1 MKYDSTVPLEPEN
14 HPPTVTTLDGSLVRR
29 PLMPAIRWG
38 AILAGVV
45 VGISVQLALALLG
58 IATGLSS
65 NQLAQGEEMTIGPMI
80 WAGVSML
87 VAAFVGAYVAA
98 RMSGLK
104 RKADG
109 VLHGVVSWAVTTLL
123 FAVLATSAAGL
134 MLDNLFERM
143 VPNLEQEEAVQKS
156 ATQQQAG
163 PVQAFLVKQLGEDA
177 TPAQLRRIIRHIHA
191 GDRDR
196 AVQYMV
202 DTMNIASLR
211 AENIADQ
218 ALILNDAAGG
228 ASPRAQ
234 AEAERAAGAASI
246 AAWTV
251 FTVVALSLALGIIGG
266 ALGAHGSRRTTWG
279 GPAGPLPTS

>member
-1 MKYDSTVPLEPEN
+1 MATVPLEPEK
-14 HPPTVTTLDGSLVRR
+14 HPPAVTTLDGGLVRR

-45 VGISVQLALALLG
+45 VGISLQLALALLG

-65 NQLAQGEEMTIGPMI
+65 SQVAQSEELRIGPMI

-87 VAAFVGAYVAA
+87 IAAFVGAYVAA

-134 MLDNLFERM
+134 MLGNIFERM
-143 VPNLEQEEAVQKS
+143 VPDLEQEQVTQKS
-156 ATQQQAG
+156 ATPQQSG
-163 PVQAFLVKQLGEDA
+163 PVQSFLVTQLGKDA

-191 GDRDR
+191 GDRAR

-202 DTMNIASLR
+202 DTMNIARLR

-218 ALILNDAAGG
+218 ALILNDAQGF

-246 AAWTV
+246 AAWIV

-279 GPAGPLPTS
+279 GPASPLPSS

>member
-1 MKYDSTVPLEPEN
+1 MPTVPLESEK
-14 HPPTVTTLDGSLVRR
+14 HPPAVTTLDGSLIRR

-45 VGISVQLALALLG
+45 VGISVQLALTLLG

-65 NQLAQGEEMTIGPMI
+65 SQAVQSEELKIGSMI

-87 VAAFVGAYVAA
+87 IAAFVGAYVAA

-109 VLHGVVSWAVTTLL
+109 ILHGVVSWAVTTLL

-134 MLDNLFERM
+134 MLDNLFDRM
-143 VPNLEQEEAVQKS
+143 VPNLEQEESAQKS
-156 ATQQQAG
+156 ATPQQAG
-163 PVQAFLVKQLGEDA
+163 PVETFLVKQLGEDA
-177 TPAQLRRIIRHIHA
+177 TPAQLRRILRHVHA

-196 AVQYMV
+196 VVQYMT
-202 DTMNIASLR
+202 DNMAIARLR

-218 ALILNDAAGG
+218 ALILNDAQGF

-234 AEAERAAGAASI
+234 AEAERAVGAANI
-246 AAWTV
+246 AAWIV

-279 GPAGPLPTS
+279 STAGPLPSS

>member
-1 MKYDSTVPLEPEN
+1 MATVPLESEK
-14 HPPTVTTLDGSLVRR
+14 HPPAVTTLDGTLVRR

-65 NQLAQGEEMTIGPMI
+65 NQAAQGEELRIVPMI

-109 VLHGVVSWAVTTLL
+109 ILHGVVSWAVTTLL

-134 MLDNLFERM
+134 MLDNLFDRM
-143 VPNLEQEEAVQKS
+143 VPDLAQEQATQES
-156 ATQQQAG
+156 ATPQQAG
-163 PVQAFLVKQLGEDA
+163 PVQSFLVSQLGKEA
-177 TPAQLRRIIRHIHA
+177 TPAQLRRIIRYIHA

-211 AENIADQ
+211 AENITDQ
-218 ALILNDAAGG
+218 ALILNDAQGF

-234 AEAERAAGAASI
+234 AEAERAASAASI
-246 AAWTV
+246 AAWIV
-251 FTVVALSLALGIIGG
+251 FTVVALSLVLGIIGG

-279 GPAGPLPTS
+279 GPGGPLPSS